1 VTAWLVSFIGGRA
14 AGLLG
19 PGLKWGALAL
29 AVLLF
34 VAGLRRAGEK
44 AGRMAER
51 LEAKERANE
60 INRRMLAAGAAGP
73 RSRDQLTERLRDGSF

>member
-1 VTAWLVSFIGGRA
+1 MTAWLFSLIGGRA
-14 AGLLG
+14 AGLAG
-19 PGLKWGALAL
+19 PFLKWGALAL

-51 LEAKERANE
+51 LEAKERVNE

-73 RSRDQLTERLRDGSF
+73 RSRDELVERMLDGSF